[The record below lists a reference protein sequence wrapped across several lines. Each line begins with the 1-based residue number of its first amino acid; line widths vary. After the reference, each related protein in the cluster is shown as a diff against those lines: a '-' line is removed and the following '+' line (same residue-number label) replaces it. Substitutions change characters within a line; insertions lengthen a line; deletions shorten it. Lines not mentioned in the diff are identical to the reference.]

1 LKKNEIKKLKFETYK
16 FNPRGESMN
25 QAQMKNRTKEFAKQ
39 IIKLCR
45 QLPETREG
53 RLIGNQIFRSGTSV
67 GSNYRAV
74 CRARSKPDFIAKVGI
89 VLEEVD
95 ETLYWLELI
104 VETKIMEDKNLN
116 HLMKEADELAAI
128 FVASLNKA
136 KSRK

>member
-25 QAQMKNRTKEFAKQ
+25 QEQMKNRTKEFAKQ

-67 GSNYRAV
+67 GSNYHAV
-74 CRARSKPDFIAKVGI
+74 CR
-89 VLEEVD
+89 D

>member
-1 LKKNEIKKLKFETYK
+1 
-16 FNPRGESMN
+16 MN
-25 QAQMKNRTKEFAKQ
+25 QEQMKNRTKEFAKQ
-39 IIKLCR
+39 VIKLCR

-89 VLEEVD
+89 ALEEVD
-95 ETLYWLELI
+95 ETLYWLELL
-104 VETKIMEDKNLN
+104 VETKIMEDKNLIP
-116 HLMKEADELAAI
+116 LMKEADELAAM